1 MVALDETGSDIFQ
14 DALSQAKAHIA
25 TLVSENEIF
34 KPRNW
39 HRLPDRLILDERI
52 EELFKV
58 VTEKF
63 REDEKD
69 WRSINES
76 LLDLQSL
83 VLGDPSLM
91 DLEVA
96 KVEKVLSNYKNSET
110 ENPSTRAKIEERQ
123 ATKNRPTAS
132 RDKTSREQAQK
143 VQHISEE
150 FNELSLKENSEP
162 ILMQR
167 KSPIQIF
174 IDKVNAQEM
183 THRARLAKV
192 CELERT
198 IQDLEPHPN
207 RERDVSCGIASPPG
221 SCNHAHSAE
230 HDSTEYRKHIK
241 GSDKVD
247 HISDDPERG
256 RQKQQVAPQ

>member
-39 HRLPDRLILDERI
+39 HHLPDRLILDERI

-58 VTEKF
+58 VTEKL
-63 REDEKD
+63 RDEKD

-91 DLEVA
+91 DLEAA

-110 ENPSTRAKIEERQ
+110 EKPSTRAKTEERQ
-123 ATKNRPTAS
+123 AMDNQPTAS
-132 RDKTSREQAQK
+132 QDKTSREQAQK

-150 FNELSLKENSEP
+150 FNKPSLKENSEP

-167 KSPIQIF
+167 KSPIQI
-174 IDKVNAQEM
+174 
-183 THRARLAKV
+183 L
-192 CELERT
+192 
-198 IQDLEPHPN
+198 
-207 RERDVSCGIASPPG
+207 
-221 SCNHAHSAE
+221 
-230 HDSTEYRKHIK
+230 STK
-241 GSDKVD
+241 
-247 HISDDPERG
+247 
-256 RQKQQVAPQ
+256 